1 MKFQFYHSQVINTCL
16 LRHWLLMQLP
26 FIRGHPHVSA
36 WMCCCSETQEHGSS
50 LHGAWINF
58 VIHKMV
64 QHWVLLSYRVV
75 LGISA
80 MSTQTYHWWESAA
93 TWLIRNQLY
102 SLNKCQYSLWRLRWW
117 WCHDHKGFPQQY
129 QLPQHLTMKENW
141 AETPERC
148 LHHRNIVVYPI
159 CFFHF
164 LYNHLKTSQWYKFL
178 KLFVPWS
185 DIQTHLEYDDVYN
198 V

>member
-80 MSTQTYHWWESAA
+80 MSTQTYHWWNVLQLGSLETNYTHLTSANTVSEDSDGDGA
-93 TWLIRNQLY
+93 MTTRGSPNSTSSHSIW
-102 SLNKCQYSLWRLRWW
+102 LWR
-117 WCHDHKGFPQQY
+117 KTGQ
-129 QLPQHLTMKENW
+129 K
-141 AETPERC
+141 
-148 LHHRNIVVYPI
+148 
-159 CFFHF
+159 
-164 LYNHLKTSQWYKFL
+164 HLKGVYTIEIL
-178 KLFVPWS
+178 LF
-185 DIQTHLEYDDVYN
+185 IQSVFFISYIII
-198 V
+198 